1 MPKRKFGD
9 VDGFRTLRR
18 AHRLSLA
25 GCGKLL
31 GVTGR
36 TVSLWESGRVRVPYA
51 PYRLL
56 RTLLGARLP
65 GEGWEGFQVVG
76 DRLVSPEGHAF
87 TRGDLAWLSLT
98 FRQAEA
104 FRCLYK
110 QLTRQT
116 EARNGRWDRVVGA
129 SAAANEPRL
138 HRCLCADRPGPHA
151 GGGVEP
157 EGGDGA

>member
-1 MPKRKFGD
+1 VPKRKFGD

-56 RTLLGARLP
+56 RVLLGAELP
-65 GEGWEGFQVVG
+65 GERWAGFRVVG
-76 DRLVSPEGHAF
+76 DHLVSDEGRAF

-110 QLTRQT
+110 QLTHRDLGPASGRRS
-116 EARNGRWDRVVGA
+116 ARR
-129 SAAANEPRL
+129 
-138 HRCLCADRPGPHA
+138 
-151 GGGVEP
+151 
-157 EGGDGA
+157 